1 MEILNK
7 ILEAISSFGA
17 GPLVAT
23 IAIAVEFVLR
33 LIKSEKPRSI
43 LYLIAD
49 GTKAVGGIISKLGE
63 IMDKVLPQR
72 LK

>member
-1 MEILNK
+1 MELLNK
-7 ILEAISSFGA
+7 VLEALNSFGA
-17 GPLVAT
+17 GPLIATVAV
-23 IAIAVEFVLR
+23 AVEFALR

-43 LYLIAD
+43 MYLIAD
-49 GTKAVGGIISKLGE
+49 GTKAVGGIISKIGE